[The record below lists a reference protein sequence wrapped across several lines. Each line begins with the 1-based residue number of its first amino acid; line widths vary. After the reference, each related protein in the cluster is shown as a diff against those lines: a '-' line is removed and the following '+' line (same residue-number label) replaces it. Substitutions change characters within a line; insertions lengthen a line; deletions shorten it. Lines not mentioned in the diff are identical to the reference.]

1 MNKKYKL
8 VVVYC
13 GYGEMGI
20 ESVEIVKGKSR
31 EEVLKKRLKE
41 LKEEYMEGLEE
52 GEEFCEDEFNEWNG
66 LMDDGSGLFVGEE
79 NVELCFEEGDDMFDF
94 IKGDS
99 YSVEYSDEEWRKWEE
114 FMERKW

>member
-1 MNKKYKL
+1 MNKTYKL

-41 LKEEYMEGLEE
+41 LKEEYKKEE
-52 GEEFCEDEFNEWNG
+52 GEEFDEESFNEWNC
-66 LMDDGSGLFVGEE
+66 LMDDGSGLIVGEE

-99 YSVEYSDEEWRKWEE
+99 YNVDYSDEEWRKWEE

>member
-1 MNKKYKL
+1 MNKTYKL

-41 LKEEYMEGLEE
+41 LKEEYKKEE
-52 GEEFCEDEFNEWNG
+52 GEEFDVKSFNEWNG
-66 LMDDGSGLFVGEE
+66 LMDDGCGLFVGEE
-79 NVELCFEEGDDMFDF
+79 NVELCFEEGEEMFDF
-94 IKGDS
+94 IKGDC
-99 YSVEYSDEEWRKWEE
+99 YSVDYSDEEWKKWEE
-114 FMERKW
+114 FMEKKW

>member
-20 ESVEIVKGKSR
+20 ESVEIVEGKNR
-31 EEVLKKRLKE
+31 ESVLNNRLKE
-41 LKEEYMEGLEE
+41 LKEEFKEEE
-52 GEEFCEDEFNEWNG
+52 GEDFDEDSFNEWNG

-79 NVELCFEEGDDMFDF
+79 NVELCFEEGEEMFDF
-94 IKGDS
+94 VRGDCYEVD
-99 YSVEYSDEEWRKWEE
+99 YSNKEWKKWVK
-114 FMERKW
+114 FMEKKW

>member
-13 GYGEMGI
+13 GRGEMGI

-41 LKEEYMEGLEE
+41 LKEEIMEGE
-52 GEEFCEDEFNEWNG
+52 GEDFDEESFNEWNG
-66 LMDDGSGLFVGEE
+66 LMDDGSGLIAGEE
-79 NVELCFEEGDDMFDF
+79 NVELCFEEGEEMFDF
-94 IKGDS
+94 IKGDC
-99 YSVEYSDEEWRKWEE
+99 YSVEYSDEEWKKWEE
-114 FMERKW
+114 FMEKKW

>member
-20 ESVEIVKGKSR
+20 ESVEVVEGESR
-31 EEVLKKRLKE
+31 ESVLKKRLEELRNVYKE
-41 LKEEYMEGLEE
+41 EE
-52 GEEFCEDEFNEWNG
+52 GEEFDEESFNEWNG
-66 LMDDGSGLFVGEE
+66 LSDDKKSLVVGEE
-79 NVELCFEEGDDMFDF
+79 NLELCFEEGEEMFDF

-99 YSVEYSDEEWRKWEE
+99 YSEEYSDEEWKKWEE
-114 FMERKW
+114 FMGKKW